1 MILKTY
7 ENCTIDNPKN
17 LVIFLHGYGANG
29 QNLINLANEYKIAL
43 PKANFISPNAIQDW
57 EGGFPNCYQWFSLYN
72 DIDRRPITQI
82 YSDIKEANIK
92 LTSFIDEQ
100 LKRFNLSYSNLVL
113 VGFSQGAMMAIYQAL
128 ILKEQVRAV
137 IAYSGRV
144 IMPEMTNQATNS
156 RPNICLIH
164 GKEDS
169 VVDFSNFEEGIEIL
183 RQNNI
188 PCQYLG
194 IDNLDHSIDIKG
206 VKFAVNFLK
215 NLNN

>member
-1 MILKTY
+1 MNPKIY

-29 QNLINLANEYKIAL
+29 QNLINLSHEFKYAL
-43 PKANFISPNAIQDW
+43 PEANFLSPNAIYDW

-82 YSDIKEANIK
+82 YSDIRDANKK
-92 LTSFIDEQ
+92 LTSFIDRQ
-100 LKRFNLSYSNLVL
+100 LKRFNLSYRDLVL
-113 VGFSQGAMMAIYQAL
+113 VGFSQGAMMAIYQSL
-128 ILKEQVRAV
+128 ILPQEIKGV

-144 IMPEMTNQATNS
+144 IMPEFADEKTIS
-156 RPNICLIH
+156 LPKICLIH
-164 GKEDS
+164 GKQDS
-169 VVDFSNFEEGIEIL
+169 VVDFTNFEEGIKML
-183 RQNNI
+183 KQNKISCN
-188 PCQYLG
+188 YLA